1 MEKEEKYLLQ
11 LKKIFWEND
20 VHPDEYQLERM
31 ARYADLVVNKNQ
43 TVNLISRKD
52 EDQIIENHI
61 FISAL
66 ISEFMPEK
74 VTSFLDIGTGGGFPG
89 IPLSIIRP
97 MMRGVLV
104 DSTSKKIDAV
114 SEFIKTLKLS
124 KLKAENSR
132 VEDDAFKVKYAKKF
146 DLIVSRATVPLVILF
161 RYALPL
167 IKDKAYI
174 MAIKGGDL
182 TKEFKT
188 AETKYGAYI
197 KKHTIIEL
205 AYKPSNGRNEKDK
218 KLVLL
223 ELIKWQ
229 KKKSYLMK

>member
-1 MEKEEKYLLQ
+1 MEKEEEYLLQ
-11 LKKIFWEND
+11 LKKIFWENEI
-20 VHPDEYQLERM
+20 HPDEYQLERM
-31 ARYADLVVNKNQ
+31 ARYADLVVNKNKA
-43 TVNLISRKD
+43 VNLISRKD
-52 EDQIIENHI
+52 EEKIIENHI

-66 ISEFMPEK
+66 ISEFMPDK
-74 VTSFLDIGTGGGFPG
+74 ITRFLDLGTGGGFPG

-104 DSTSKKIDAV
+104 DSTTKKIDAV

-124 KLKAENSR
+124 KLIAENSR
-132 VEDDAFKVKYAKKF
+132 VESDEFKTKYSNKF

-161 RYALPL
+161 RYSLPL
-167 IKDKAYI
+167 IKDKAYL

-182 TKEFKT
+182 TQEFKI

-197 KKHTIIEL
+197 KKHTIFEL

-229 KKKSYLMK
+229 KKKNYLMK

>member
-1 MEKEEKYLLQ
+1 MEKEAQYLRQ
-11 LKKIFWEND
+11 LKKIFFENEIHHD
-20 VHPDEYQLERM
+20 QYQLERM
-31 ARYADLVVNKNQ
+31 ARYADLVIKKNQ
-43 TVNLISRKD
+43 IVNLISRKD
-52 EDQIIENHI
+52 EEKIIENHI

-66 ISEFMPEK
+66 ISEYMPDK
-74 VTSFLDIGTGGGFPG
+74 ITNFLDIGTGGGFPG

-104 DSTSKKIDAV
+104 DSTAKKIDAV

-132 VEDDAFKVKYAKKF
+132 VENDEFKTKYANKF
-146 DLIVSRATVPLVILF
+146 DLIVSRATVPLIILF

-174 MAIKGGDL
+174 MTIKGGDL
-182 TKEFKT
+182 SEEFRMAK
-188 AETKYGAYI
+188 TKYGAYI
-197 KKHTIIEL
+197 KKHTTFEL
-205 AYKPSNGRNEKDK
+205 AYKPTNVRNIKDK

-223 ELIKWQ
+223 ELYKWQ
-229 KKKSYLMK
+229 KKKNYLTK

>member
-1 MEKEEKYLLQ
+1 MEREEKYLHQ

-20 VHPDEYQLERM
+20 IHPDEYQLERM

-43 TVNLISRKD
+43 VVNLISRKD
-52 EDQIIENHI
+52 EDKIIENHI

-66 ISEFMPEK
+66 ISEFMPDR
-74 VTSFLDIGTGGGFPG
+74 VTRFLDIGTGGGFPG
-89 IPLSIIRP
+89 IPLAIIRP

-104 DSTSKKIDAV
+104 DSTAKKIDAV
-114 SEFIKTLKLS
+114 SEFINTLKLS
-124 KLKAENSR
+124 KLKGENSR
-132 VEDDAFKVKYAKKF
+132 VESDEFKAKYAKKF

-197 KKHTIIEL
+197 KKHTIFEL
-205 AYKPSNGRNEKDK
+205 AYKPSNVRNEKDK

-223 ELIKWQ
+223 ELTK
-229 KKKSYLMK
+229 

>member
-31 ARYADLVVNKNQ
+31 ARYADLVINKNE

-52 EDQIIENHI
+52 EDHIIENHI

-66 ISEFMPEK
+66 ISEFMPDK
-74 VTSFLDIGTGGGFPG
+74 ITRFLDIGTGGGFPG

-104 DSTSKKIDAV
+104 DSTTKKIDAV
-114 SEFIKTLKLS
+114 SEFIKSLKLS

-132 VEDDAFKVKYAKKF
+132 VEDEEFKAKYANKF

-197 KKHTIIEL
+197 KKHTIFEL
-205 AYKPSNGRNEKDK
+205 AYKPSNCRNEKDK

-223 ELIKWQ
+223 ELIK
-229 KKKSYLMK
+229 

>member
-1 MEKEEKYLLQ
+1 LETEEKYLLQ
-11 LKKIFWEND
+11 LKKIFWENEI
-20 VHPDEYQLERM
+20 HPDEYQLERM
-31 ARYADLVVNKNQ
+31 ARYADLVVNKNKI
-43 TVNLISRKD
+43 VNLISRKD
-52 EDQIIENHI
+52 EDHIIENHI

-66 ISEFMPEK
+66 ITEFMPDK
-74 VTSFLDIGTGGGFPG
+74 ITRFLDIGTGGGFPG
-89 IPLSIIRP
+89 IPLSILRP

-104 DSTSKKIDAV
+104 DSTAKKLDAV

-124 KLKAENSR
+124 KLKGENSR
-132 VEDDAFKVKYAKKF
+132 VEDPEFVAKYANKF

-161 RYALPL
+161 RYAMPL

-182 TKEFKT
+182 TQEFKT

-197 KKHTIIEL
+197 KKHTIFEL
-205 AYKPSNGRNEKDK
+205 AYKPSNCRNEKDK

-223 ELIKWQ
+223 ELIK
-229 KKKSYLMK
+229 

>member
-1 MEKEEKYLLQ
+1 MENEEKYLLQ
-11 LKKIFWEND
+11 LKKVFWENEI
-20 VHPDEYQLERM
+20 HPDEYQLERM
-31 ARYADLVVNKNQ
+31 AKYADLVVNKNKI
-43 TVNLISRKD
+43 VNLISRKD

-66 ISEFMPEK
+66 LSEYLPDK
-74 VTSFLDIGTGGGFPG
+74 ITRFLDIGTGGGFPG
-89 IPLSIIRP
+89 IPLSILRP

-104 DSTSKKIDAV
+104 DSTTKKIDAV
-114 SEFIKTLKLS
+114 SYFIKTLKLS
-124 KLKAENSR
+124 KLKSENSR
-132 VEDDAFKVKYAKKF
+132 VEDEDFKTKYANKF

-161 RYALPL
+161 RYAIPL

-182 TKEFKT
+182 TQEFKT

-197 KKHTIIEL
+197 KKHTIFEL
-205 AYKPSNGRNEKDK
+205 AYKPSNCRNEKDK

-223 ELIKWQ
+223 ELIK
-229 KKKSYLMK
+229 

>member
-31 ARYADLVVNKNQ
+31 ARYADLVINKNE

-52 EDQIIENHI
+52 EDHIIENHI

-66 ISEFMPEK
+66 ISEFMPDK
-74 VTSFLDIGTGGGFPG
+74 ITRFLDIGTGGGFPG

-104 DSTSKKIDAV
+104 DSTTKKIDAV
-114 SEFIKTLKLS
+114 SEFIKSLKLS

-132 VEDDAFKVKYAKKF
+132 VEDEEFKAKYANKF

-188 AETKYGAYI
+188 AQTKYGAYI
-197 KKHTIIEL
+197 KKHTIFEL
-205 AYKPSNGRNEKDK
+205 AYKPSNCRNEKAK

-223 ELIKWQ
+223 ELIK
-229 KKKSYLMK
+229 

>member
-1 MEKEEKYLLQ
+1 MENEEKYLLQ
-11 LKKIFWEND
+11 LKKIFWENEI
-20 VHPDEYQLERM
+20 HPDEYQLERM
-31 ARYADLVVNKNQ
+31 ARYADLVVNKNKI
-43 TVNLISRKD
+43 VNLISRKD

-66 ISEFMPEK
+66 ISEFMPDK
-74 VTSFLDIGTGGGFPG
+74 ITRFLDIGTGGGFPG

-104 DSTSKKIDAV
+104 DSTAKKVDAV
-114 SEFIKTLKLS
+114 SEFIKSLKLS

-132 VEDDAFKVKYAKKF
+132 VEDEEFKAKYANKF
-146 DLIVSRATVPLVILF
+146 DLIVSRATVPLIILF

-167 IKDKAYI
+167 IKDKAYL

-197 KKHTIIEL
+197 KKHTIFEL
-205 AYKPSNGRNEKDK
+205 AYKPSNCRNEKDK

-223 ELIKWQ
+223 ELIK
-229 KKKSYLMK
+229 

>member
-1 MEKEEKYLLQ
+1 LEKEEKYLLQ
-11 LKKIFWEND
+11 LKKVFWENEI
-20 VHPDEYQLERM
+20 HPDEYQLERM
-31 ARYADLVVNKNQ
+31 ARYADLVVNKNKI
-43 TVNLISRKD
+43 VNLISRKD

-66 ISEFMPEK
+66 ITEFMPDK
-74 VTSFLDIGTGGGFPG
+74 ITRFLDIGTGGGFPG
-89 IPLSIIRP
+89 IPLSILRP

-104 DSTSKKIDAV
+104 DSTAKKIDAV

-124 KLKAENSR
+124 KLKGENSR
-132 VEDDAFKVKYAKKF
+132 VEDPEFMAKYANKF

-161 RYALPL
+161 RYAMPL

-182 TKEFKT
+182 TQEFKT

-197 KKHTIIEL
+197 KKHTIFEL
-205 AYKPSNGRNEKDK
+205 AYKPSNCRNEKDK

-223 ELIKWQ
+223 ELIK
-229 KKKSYLMK
+229 

>member
-1 MEKEEKYLLQ
+1 MEKEEEYLHQ
-11 LKKIFWEND
+11 IKKIFWENEI
-20 VHPDEYQLERM
+20 HPDEYQLERL
-31 ARYADLVVNKNQ
+31 ARYANLVVDKNQ

-52 EDQIIENHI
+52 EDKIIENHI

-66 ISEFMPEK
+66 ISQFMPDK
-74 VTSFLDIGTGGGFPG
+74 ASNFLDIGTGGGFPG
-89 IPLSIIRP
+89 IPLSIVRP

-104 DSTSKKIDAV
+104 DSTAKKIDAV
-114 SEFIKTLKLS
+114 SEFIKTLRLS

-132 VEDDAFKVKYAKKF
+132 VEDDEFKSKYANKF

-182 TKEFKT
+182 SKEFKT
-188 AETKYGAYI
+188 AEIKYGAYM
-197 KKHTIIEL
+197 KKHTIFEL
-205 AYKPSNGRNEKDK
+205 AYKPSNCRNEKDK

-223 ELIKWQ
+223 ELAK
-229 KKKSYLMK
+229 